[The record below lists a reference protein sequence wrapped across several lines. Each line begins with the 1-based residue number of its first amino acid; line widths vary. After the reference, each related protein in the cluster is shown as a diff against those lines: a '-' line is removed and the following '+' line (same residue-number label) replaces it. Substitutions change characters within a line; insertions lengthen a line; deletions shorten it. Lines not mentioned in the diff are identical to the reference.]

1 MYKVW
6 FCVIIFMIALYFGTG
21 GYIILQNEQ
30 LYEKVKTLENK
41 EVEYQGITFYN
52 KETMN
57 AAREQGLI
65 ICVYPYA
72 MKIPSFLSFLFTA
85 VSFGII
91 GALGKVINDTIQQKV
106 KIKDTHNL
114 ILIPLQGGII
124 GIIILGIS
132 YTIPIILTNENV
144 SLKPI
149 TIVFLSLF
157 GGIFY
162 LNFYDWFTHIIN
174 KILFSKEDNNNR

>member
-1 MYKVW
+1 MIKVGL
-6 FCVIIFMIALYFGTG
+6 CAIIFLAALYIGSG

-30 LYEKVKTLENK
+30 LYEKANTLEKK
-41 EVEYQGITFYN
+41 EVTYHGIKFYN

-57 AAREQGLI
+57 AAREQELI
-65 ICVYPYA
+65 ISVYPYA
-72 MKIPSFLSFLFTA
+72 MKIPSFLCFLLTA
-85 VSFGII
+85 ISFGII
-91 GALGKVINDTIQQKV
+91 GALGKVINDTIHK
-106 KIKDTHNL
+106 KTKFKDTPNL
-114 ILIPLQGGII
+114 LLVPIQGGII

-132 YTIPIILTNENV
+132 YTIPIILTNDNV

-162 LNFYDWFTHIIN
+162 LNFYDWFAHMIN
-174 KILFSKEDNNNR
+174 KVLFSKDDNNK